1 MNTAR
6 AFAVVTIRVQHRVG
20 KRTDEIG
27 KASPWT
33 VKEHGLAGVV
43 HLAIQAEF
51 VEVGAGREWPL
62 PSPSRLVFLPIL
74 AAFAVVPHAFALT
87 IRVPGDAA
95 TIQIGLDPATSGDTV
110 LVAPGTFPNQG
121 MGTLAVSDVT
131 YSSVIG

>member
-6 AFAVVTIRVQHRVG
+6 AFAVVTIRVRQVG

-33 VKEHGLAGVV
+33 PKEHDLAGVF

-51 VEVGAGREWPL
+51 VEVGARREWPL

-74 AAFAVVPHAFALT
+74 AAFAVAPHAFALT
-87 IRVPGDAA
+87 IRVPGDVA
-95 TIQIGLDPATSGDTV
+95 TIQIGLDTASSGDTV

-121 MGTLAVSDVT
+121 MGTLAEAT
-131 YSSVIG
+131 